1 MLFGG
6 DNEQTSGEDG
16 QGARKRGFAS
26 QENNTKRQGKC
37 MILAIDIG
45 NTNIVIG
52 CIDGEKVCF
61 VERVSTNL
69 AKTELE
75 YVVEF
80 RTLFE
85 LYHIGM
91 EEITGSIIS
100 SVVPPLNNI
109 IKNGLEKMF
118 HQAPLV
124 VGPGLKTGLNI
135 LMDNPAQLGSDL
147 VVNAVAGLHY
157 YGAPIVMIDM
167 GTATTISVV
176 DEKKNYIG
184 GMILPGVKVSLDS
197 LVNRTSQLPRISLEP
212 PKKVIGRNTI
222 DCMKSGIVMGQAAC
236 LDGMVERIFDE
247 LGYEAPVVA
256 TGGLAGSIVPYCK
269 KKIVCDNELTLKGL
283 GLIYHKN
290 VE

>member
-1 MLFGG
+1 MFDEGG
-6 DNEQTSGEDG
+6 QR
-16 QGARKRGFAS
+16 ARKRGFA
-26 QENNTKRQGKC
+26 NTIHKKRGNG
-37 MILAIDIG
+37 MILAVDIG

-52 CIDGEKVCF
+52 CMDGEKVCF
-61 VERVSTNL
+61 VERVSTNQ
-69 AKTELE
+69 ANTELE

-80 RTLFE
+80 RALFD
-85 LYHIGM
+85 LYRIGV
-91 EEITGSIIS
+91 EDITGSIIS

-109 IKNGLEKMF
+109 VKSALEKLF
-118 HQAPLV
+118 HNAPLL

-157 YGAPIVMIDM
+157 YGAPIIMIDM

-236 LDGMVERIFDE
+236 LDGMIERIYDE

-256 TGGLAGSIVPYCK
+256 TGGLAGSIVPHCK
-269 KKIVCDNELTLKGL
+269 RKIVCDNELTLKGL
-283 GLIYHKN
+283 GLIYRRN
-290 VE
+290 AEQ

>member
-1 MLFGG
+1 
-6 DNEQTSGEDG
+6 
-16 QGARKRGFAS
+16 
-26 QENNTKRQGKC
+26 

-45 NTNIVIG
+45 NTNIVLG
-52 CIDGEKVCF
+52 CIDGERVCF

-69 AKTELE
+69 SKTELE

-80 RTLFE
+80 RTLLE
-85 LYHIGM
+85 LYRIGV
-91 EEITGSIIS
+91 EDITGSIIS
-100 SVVPPLNNI
+100 SVVPPLNNVV
-109 IKNGLEKMF
+109 KTGLEKMF
-118 HQAPLV
+118 HQTPLL

-157 YGAPIVMIDM
+157 YGAPIIMIDM

-197 LVNRTSQLPRISLEP
+197 LVNRTSQLPKISLEP

-236 LDGMVERIFDE
+236 MDGMIERIYDE

-283 GLIYHKN
+283 GLIYRKN
-290 VE
+290 VD